1 MRTYNNTTRGS
12 SAIDWRLA
20 PCGGPPIEPPNDYW
34 ELESDRSEELR
45 RAEDTRIDD
54 FLTSVEPD

>member
-1 MRTYNNTTRGS
+1 MRTYNNKTRGS

-20 PCGGPPIEPPNDYW
+20 PCGGPPLESPDYW